1 MKENLR
7 YLKWLFL
14 LLLLPEAAM
23 AQFTATGRVT
33 DQRTQEPIVGASVLV
48 KSSTTGTVTNAEGE
62 FRLDVP
68 GQAATL
74 TVSYIGYLSQD
85 VSVTPNSGN
94 LAIGLAEDVTKLEEV
109 VVTGLA
115 SSIKRSN
122 LANAVGTVSAKELT
136 GTTAPQTLD
145 AALYGKITGANIV
158 ANSGAPGGGI
168 SMKLRGITT
177 ITGSSEP
184 LYIVDGVYMDNSA
197 IPSGI
202 NLVTAAS
209 RAAGVTSTQDNPSNR
224 IADLNPA
231 DIENIEVLK
240 GPSAAAI
247 YGARANAGV
256 VIITT
261 KRGKG
266 GKTNISFN
274 QDVGVASA
282 LNLLGMRE
290 YTDERVRASF
300 GEAELARFQAAR
312 AGGRLV
318 DYEKEIYGERGRLL
332 NSRLSLSGG
341 TEKTKFFV
349 SGSLQDEEGIIKNT
363 GFERK
368 TIRTNVDHKIS
379 DVFDVSL
386 NASYINSNTD
396 RGVTNNDNAGIS
408 YGVALS
414 GTVPWADL
422 FPDANGVY
430 PANPYTSSNF
440 LQTRDLSTITEE
452 NNRFL
457 GGGSLNVNVLRKG
470 SSLLRLLLRGG
481 FDYYNL
487 NSTLHFPEELQWQQ
501 VGVTATQGFY
511 SRGNGLSLNTNA
523 SAFLVFNTNVGKLN
537 LTSQLG
543 MTRLSF
549 RTERSNAYIIQLTP
563 GQANLEQST
572 AARLFERQQRSQD
585 RGYLFQQEANFEDK
599 IVATAGIRFDQSNM
613 IGDPNQLFAFPKFS
627 LAVNVANF
635 DFWTLDLVNQLKPR
649 IAYGEAGGI
658 PSANATTLQAPVFTI
673 MAPTNVDGLTGLVIG
688 GTEGN
693 RTILPERAKELE
705 VGLDVGLF
713 ENKVSLEATYYVKT
727 VDDLILQAPVP
738 TSSGFTTRYGNYG
751 TLQNRG
757 VELTLGISPVNRP
770 AFQWNTRTNFWL
782 NRAEITRLDIR
793 PPNLGGFSNALGT
806 FRLEQGQSPTQIVGL
821 VPDRAGAVQIGD
833 ATPKFQLSFYNDITF
848 LKNFQFS
855 MLWHWKHGG
864 QNINLTQLLT
874 DLGQTSF
881 DFDDDDNGNGIV
893 NGIERTS
900 LLGSDTRV
908 WVQNSGYVKL
918 REVALYYTI
927 PGSLTRGFAKGA
939 LESIRLGVSG
949 NNVLLFSDYKSYDPE
964 VSNFGN
970 NGISTGVEVTPF
982 PSSKRLFFHLAVN
995 F

>member
-1 MKENLR
+1 MQENLH
-7 YLKWLFL
+7 YLKWLLL
-14 LLLLPEAAM
+14 LLLLPEAAL
-23 AQFTATGRVT
+23 AQFTATGKVT
-33 DQRTQEPIVGASVLV
+33 DRRTNEPVVGASVLV
-48 KSSTTGTVTNAEGE
+48 KSTTTGTVTNAEGE
-62 FRLDVP
+62 FRLEVP
-68 GQAATL
+68 GQSATL

-85 VSVTPNSGN
+85 VPVTPGSGN
-94 LAIGLAEDVTKLEEV
+94 LTIALAEDVTKLEEV

-115 SSIKRSN
+115 SSVKRSN
-122 LANAVGTVSAKELT
+122 LANAVGTVSAQELT

-197 IPSGI
+197 ISSGI

-209 RAAGVTSTQDNPSNR
+209 RASGATSTQDNPSNR

-274 QDVGVASA
+274 QDIGVASA
-282 LNLLGMRE
+282 LNLLGMRD
-290 YTDERVRASF
+290 YTDERVRVSF
-300 GEAELARFQAAR
+300 GEAELARYQAAR
-312 AGGRLV
+312 AAGRLV
-318 DYEKEIYGERGRLL
+318 DYEKEIYGERGLL
-332 NSRLSLSGG
+332 TNSRISLSGG

-349 SGSLQDEEGIIKNT
+349 SGALQDEEGIIKNT
-363 GFERK
+363 GFER
-368 TIRTNVDHKIS
+368 RTVRANVDHKIS
-379 DVFDVSL
+379 DVFDVSI
-386 NASYINSNTD
+386 NAGYINSVTD

-414 GTVPWADL
+414 STVPWAEL
-422 FPDANGVY
+422 LPNATGVY
-430 PANPYTSSNF
+430 PANPYASSNF
-440 LQTRDLSTITEE
+440 LQTRDLSTISEE

-470 SSLLRLLLRGG
+470 NSLLRLLLRGG

-487 NSTLHFPEELQWQQ
+487 SSTLYFPEELQWQQ
-501 VGVTATQGFY
+501 AGPTATNGFY
-511 SRGNGLSLNTNA
+511 SRGSGLSLNTNT

-543 MTRLSF
+543 TTRLTF
-549 RTERSNAYIIQLTP
+549 RNERTNTFATQLIP
-563 GQANLEQST
+563 GQSNLEQGGAT
-572 AARLFERQQRSQD
+572 QVFDRQLRSQD
-585 RGYLFQQEANFEDK
+585 VGYLFQQEANYDDK
-599 IVATAGIRFDQSNM
+599 IIATAGIRLDKSNM
-613 IGDPNQLFAFPKFS
+613 IGDPNQLFAFPKVS
-627 LAVNVANF
+627 VAVNLANF
-635 DFWTLDLVNQLKPR
+635 DFWTLDVVNQLKPR
-649 IAYGEAGGI
+649 VAYGEAGGI
-658 PSANATTLQAPVFTI
+658 PSANQTTLQAPKFTVMTPANI
-673 MAPTNVDGLTGLVIG
+673 DGLTGLVIG
-688 GTEGN
+688 GTRGKPD
-693 RTILPERAKELE
+693 ILPERSRELE
-705 VGLDVGLF
+705 AGLDVGLF
-713 ENKVSLEATYYVKT
+713 DNKLSLEATYYIKT
-727 VDDLILQAPVP
+727 VDDLILLANIP
-738 TSSGFTTRYGNYG
+738 TSTGFANEYNNVGSLR
-751 TLQNRG
+751 NRG
-757 VELTLGISPVNRP
+757 VELTLGVSPLNTP
-770 AFQWNTRTNFWL
+770 AVQWNTRTNFWT
-782 NRAEITRLDIR
+782 NRAEITRLDVA
-793 PPNLGGFSNALGT
+793 PFNLGGFSNALGS
-806 FRLEQGQSPTQIVGL
+806 FRIEEGKSATQIVGI
-821 VPDRAGAVQIGD
+821 VPDRGVVQIGD
-833 ATPKFQLSFYNDITF
+833 ATPKFQLSFYNDVTF
-848 LKNFQFS
+848 FKNFQFS
-855 MLWHWKHGG
+855 MLWHWKQGG

-893 NGIERTS
+893 NGVDRTS
-900 LLGSDTRV
+900 LLGADTRV
-908 WVQNSGYVKL
+908 WVQNSSYVKL

-927 PGSLTRGFAKGA
+927 PGSLTKGFAKGA
-939 LESIRLGVSG
+939 LESIRVGVSG

-982 PSSKRLFFHLAVN
+982 PSSRRLFFHLAVN